1 MAKRL
6 KLMGEEASG
15 KGNEITTNENELELE
30 SKYFKTQSSKIG
42 VVVRVNKLHI
52 LNFFVFK
59 FYLYIINGFF

>member
-1 MAKRL
+1 
-6 KLMGEEASG
+6 MGEEASG

>member
-52 LNFFVFK
+52 LNFFCIQVLFVH
-59 FYLYIINGFF
+59 N